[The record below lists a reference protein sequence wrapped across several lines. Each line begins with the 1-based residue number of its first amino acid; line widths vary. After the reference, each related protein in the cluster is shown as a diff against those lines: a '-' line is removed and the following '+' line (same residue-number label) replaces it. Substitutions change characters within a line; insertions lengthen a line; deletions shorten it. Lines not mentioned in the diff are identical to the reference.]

1 MAQARHGSINSIYA
15 IERRAAFIATFLSND
30 PSDFSF
36 SDLRSRITSSRG
48 TLTTLKLSQEKL
60 AWGEKNPNRLER
72 RSTSAM
78 VPYGSAELGLVKEL
92 FTEAQHPS
100 VLLCVIRTTNKPG
113 FRYEIMAFRLQSE
126 HDVQLFVNLFTTLT
140 QHQTPEVVRVQSR
153 STLRNR
159 DELSYSPPP
168 STRIRPASTKLQKSV
183 SMTLSPET
191 MPTAMSPQ
199 SQVDGQVFRVV
210 DGTSRR
216 NQQYNAADS
225 LRISGDRHAENRVY
239 EVQPRSV
246 NFAETRPGH
255 SSVRMRSDTELRR
268 PTMERA
274 IDRTFATRNVGVMA
288 DLDSSIPRSRP
299 GDYLP
304 LEGELSSQHERMYIY
319 EDGSQVG
326 EVFCQTNLRSPS
338 RTVSRRDDGSQFV
351 WTNGQN
357 DNTARTRM
365 TGTSGLSHHSRSR
378 DFADGAD
385 EIDSAAG
392 REQRNPRNMQ
402 RRMTLVDNG
411 VVKVTVEEYQ
421 DPAEPKTEEL
431 SPDGQSSDQTIDETD
446 TNFDRLEVSRS
457 KHVNRIQPVSG
468 VPNRSSRSDVTGG
481 HRSRQLESQESSP
494 SMVRSP
500 AMTSSVQRVFRR
512 RSVPRSSSDTQHISH
527 PVEVRQTGRRSS
539 RRDDP
544 VDRPYS
550 THEAVVHQ
558 SRPSIMRNEP
568 MTYSAHR
575 PYTMHDPVY
584 QSEPTIMRREPMS
597 SEKKRHHVHGS
608 HQTNEPVY
616 QSQPISTILID
627 PTTYPVRHRSSAHES
642 VYQSQPISAIRID
655 PTTSPVRHRS
665 IAHES
670 VYQSQPITARTEPT
684 SYPVRQHRSS
694 THESVYHSQPITIRA
709 EPTIHPIRQH
719 RSTTQES
726 VYQSRP
732 TQIRQKS
739 VNSDYGHH
747 ERIDVYREPRNEYRL
762 VAGTPG
768 PVTMRQSKSRTMP

>member
-1 MAQARHGSINSIYA
+1 MAHAGYGSINSIYA

-36 SDLRSRITSSRG
+36 TDLRSRITSSRG
-48 TLTTLKLSQEKL
+48 TLTTLKLSQKKL

-78 VPYGSAELGLVKEL
+78 VPYGSAELGLVKEI

-113 FRYEIMAFRLQSE
+113 FRYEIMAFRLHSE
-126 HDVQLFVNLFTTLT
+126 HDVQLFVNLFITLT

-153 STLRNR
+153 STLHNR

-168 STRIRPASTKLQKSV
+168 SIRIRPESTKLQKSV

-191 MPTAMSPQ
+191 MPSAMSPQ
-199 SQVDGQVFRVV
+199 SQVDGQIFRVV
-210 DGTSRR
+210 DGTHRR
-216 NQQYNAADS
+216 NQQYNTADS
-225 LRISGDRHAENRVY
+225 FQISGDRHSENRVY
-239 EVQPRSV
+239 EVQPRNV
-246 NFAETRPGH
+246 NFAEIRPGH
-255 SSVRMRSDTELRR
+255 SSVRMRSETELRR

-338 RTVSRRDDGSQFV
+338 RTVSRRNDGSQYV
-351 WTNGQN
+351 WSNGQN

-365 TGTSGLSHHSRSR
+365 TGTAGLPHHSRSR

-392 REQRNPRNMQ
+392 REKRNPRNMQ

-421 DPAEPKTEEL
+421 DPAETKTEEL

-446 TNFDRLEVSRS
+446 TNFERLEVSR
-457 KHVNRIQPVSG
+457 KHVNRMQPVSG
-468 VPNRSSRSDVTGG
+468 VRDRSSRSDATDG
-481 HRSRQLESQESSP
+481 HRSRQPDSQESSP

-500 AMTSSVQRVFRR
+500 TMTSSVQRVFRR

-539 RRDDP
+539 HRDDP

-550 THEAVVHQ
+550 THDVAIHQ
-558 SRPSIMRNEP
+558 SRPIVMRNEP

-575 PYTMHDPVY
+575 PYTMHDAVY
-584 QSEPTIMRREPMS
+584 QSEPTIMRREPMN
-597 SEKKRHHVHGS
+597 SEKKRHHVQSS
-608 HQTNEPVY
+608 HQTHEPVY
-616 QSQPISTILID
+616 QSQPISTIRID
-627 PTTYPVRHRSSAHES
+627 PTTY
-642 VYQSQPISAIRID
+642 
-655 PTTSPVRHRS
+655 PVRHRS

-694 THESVYHSQPITIRA
+694 THEPVYHSQPITVRT
-709 EPTIHPIRQH
+709 EPTIYPIRQH

-768 PVTMRQSKSRTMP
+768 PVTIRQSKSRTMP